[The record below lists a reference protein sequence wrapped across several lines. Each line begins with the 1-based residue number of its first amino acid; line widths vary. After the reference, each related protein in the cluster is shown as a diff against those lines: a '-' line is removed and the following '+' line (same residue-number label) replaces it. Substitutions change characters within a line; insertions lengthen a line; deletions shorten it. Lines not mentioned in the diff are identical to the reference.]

1 MHALVVDDEREVGDV
16 VTRALASRG
25 FTVDVVEHGA
35 DALARLQKVTPDL
48 IILDRH
54 MPGMD
59 GLEVLHK
66 VRNNPFLAQIPV
78 LMLTAAADAQ
88 ERLLAYDSGVDD
100 FLDKPFHLDELAAK
114 CAALIR
120 LARRNLERNPTS
132 NLPGAEAIENAIQAA
147 LRAGRPVAVCH
158 ADLDH
163 FKSFADSYGFDR
175 ANEAIAMTARVLAG
189 ISTLEGDGTE
199 FVGHLGGDDF
209 VLVLPD
215 ASFRRVCARVLE
227 EFDQQRAR
235 FHTAEEVKHGH
246 YSARDRRGRLA
257 QFPLLSLSIA
267 AVTTAKGGFATSSAI
282 GEALV
287 EKKKRAKRIRGSA
300 FVE

>member
-1 MHALVVDDEREVGDV
+1 MHALVVDDEQAIGELI
-16 VTRALASRG
+16 TRALTARG
-25 FTVDVVEHGA
+25 FTVDVAESGEA
-35 DALARLQKVTPDL
+35 ALGHLQKVVPDL
-48 IILDRH
+48 IILDRR

-59 GLEVLHK
+59 GLQVLQK
-66 VRNNPFLAQIPV
+66 VRGNPFLAQIPV
-78 LMLTAAADAQ
+78 LILTAASDST
-88 ERLLAYDSGVDD
+88 ERLLAYESGADD
-100 FLDKPFHLDELAAK
+100 FLEKPFHMDELAAK

-120 LARRNLERNPTS
+120 LARRNLERNPTT
-132 NLPGAEAIENAIQAA
+132 NLPGAEAIESAIQSA
-147 LRAGRPVAVCH
+147 LKSGRPVAVCH
-158 ADLDH
+158 ADLDS

-189 ISTLEGDGTE
+189 ICMLEGDGSE

-215 ASFRRVCARVLE
+215 ASFRRVCARILE
-227 EFDQQRAR
+227 EFDQQRIR
-235 FHTAEEVKHGH
+235 FHSETEIKQGH
-246 YSARDRRGRLA
+246 YVARDRRGRLA

-267 AVTTAKGGFATSSAI
+267 AVSTAKRTFMSPGAI